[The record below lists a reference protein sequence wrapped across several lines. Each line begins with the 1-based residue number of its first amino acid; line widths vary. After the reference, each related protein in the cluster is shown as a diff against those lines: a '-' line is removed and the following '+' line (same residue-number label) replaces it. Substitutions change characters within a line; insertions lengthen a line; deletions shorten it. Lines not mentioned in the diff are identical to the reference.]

1 MSCNNV
7 NFENPFDLN
16 VSSGALSPS
25 YKQVYKFGT
34 NSNVGNSVETIWQ
47 QGGLYSYP
55 PSASTMTVS
64 SSDVN
69 DTSAG
74 TGARTVQIFGL
85 DGSYNEASETISLN
99 GQTAVTTV
107 NSYIRMNR
115 ALVLTAGSGGANAGN
130 IYVGTGTVTAGV
142 PANIYTIINGDG
154 SNQTLQAFW
163 TIPAGYTAYIY
174 QTNIS
179 TGTSS
184 ATPAILTTLLVARP
198 FGGVFNTKEV
208 ITISTGNHLQDY
220 SFPIKLTEKTDIEFR
235 AESSSA
241 STTFNVSASL
251 NILYVQN

>member
-7 NFENPFDLN
+7 NFENFVLD

-34 NSNVGNSVETIWQ
+34 NSSVGNSIETIWQ

-74 TGARTVQIFGL
+74 TGARTVLISGL
-85 DGSYNEASETISLN
+85 DASYNEASETITLN

-107 NSYIRMNR
+107 NTYIRVNR
-115 ALVLTAGSGGANAGN
+115 AIVLTAGSGGANAGN

-154 SNQTLQAFW
+154 SNQTLQCFW
-163 TIPAGYTAYIY
+163 TVPAGYTAYVY

-184 ATPAILTTLLVARP
+184 ATPAILKTLLVARP

-208 ITISTGNHLQDY
+208 ITISNGNHLQDY

-241 STTFNVSASL
+241 SVNFNVSASL
-251 NILYVQN
+251 SVLYVQN